1 MFSWL
6 LYYCLIIIKRFR
18 SLLSII
24 KLKHKL
30 SFKRKF
36 AFKLIREE
44 LVKNFVHSLCEN
56 KAAGG
61 DILLSLL
68 KESTFLLPY
77 LVRCANEALVKS
89 EFPDPLKLWNI
100 VPVHK
105 EKDPTDKSN
114 YRPASAFP
122 LLSKI
127 FEKVMYQ

>member
-1 MFSWL
+1 MQMFSLL

-18 SLLSII
+18 SHLSII

-61 DILLSLL
+61 VILLSLL

-77 LVRCANEALVKS
+77 LVRCAN
-89 EFPDPLKLWNI
+89 
-100 VPVHK
+100 
-105 EKDPTDKSN
+105 
-114 YRPASAFP
+114 
-122 LLSKI
+122 
-127 FEKVMYQ
+127 